1 MSEEQPDVALESRL
15 ESWQVR
21 FRCPFSGRWEWSDFF
36 KARRADAAEKE
47 APAALA
53 KLIRESAERCEAE
66 ARKFLNMA
74 ANLRTRAH
82 LIEHGEEPG
91 PKAIRRRRR

>member
-1 MSEEQPDVALESRL
+1 MSEERHDVVLESRL

-21 FRCPFSGRWEWSDFF
+21 FRCPFSGKWEWSNFF

-53 KLIRESAERCEAE
+53 RLIRESAERCEAE

-74 ANLRTRAH
+74 ADLRTRASV
-82 LIEHGEEPG
+82 IECGDEPG
-91 PKAIRRRRR
+91 PKALRRRR